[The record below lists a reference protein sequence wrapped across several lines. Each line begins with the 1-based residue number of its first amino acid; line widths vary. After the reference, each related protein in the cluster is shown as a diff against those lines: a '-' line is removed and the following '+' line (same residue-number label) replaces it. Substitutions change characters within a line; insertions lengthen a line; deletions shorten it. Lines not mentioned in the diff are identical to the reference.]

1 VFHFK
6 TLFALRLKVASKA
19 DSRIR
24 ILSDIINGIRSIKM
38 FTWEKPFAK
47 LVENARKFVI
57 SYYLSINIKISI
69 FREEMSEITKANF
82 WRISSY
88 ACLDCYQ
95 KLSVFLCI
103 LIAVLNNESL
113 TPQYVFALLI
123 IYDTLRRTSQLWSS
137 ALINNSEL
145 MASLRRLE
153 HFLLLDYEKSHTMS
167 TLLEQSPAPVGTF
180 VSKSEYQMNNDDQT
194 FGVSLSNVTAK
205 WDPKLS
211 KSSLTDV
218 TVTATSGKLVAVV
231 GVAGGGKSTLLQ
243 VMLKEIPISSGNLSV
258 TGSLSYTPQ
267 EPWVF
272 TGTLRENIVFGEKM
286 DNRKFQEVIKVC
298 CLEHDIS
305 RFSYGVNTLVGEK
318 GVMLSGGQ
326 KARVSLARAIYR
338 DADVYLLDDPLSAVD
353 VHVAN
358 RIFYECIR
366 GYLRNKCV
374 VLVTHQIQFLE
385 NVDKVILLEKGKVR
399 ASGSYNN
406 IEGLIK
412 RTVVE
417 KGAAKDASA
426 NTTLLQECD
435 LPSEADEDRGSGTL
449 NPYKGYCLAG
459 HGWTTTCLL
468 VIFFAFTQLLVN
480 LCDCSF
486 VFWVDSKEGFTTS
499 NTQIEI
505 FFNDTHFLYVCGIL
519 LLIIIVACYSN
530 LGAAVLYC
538 KYASQYL
545 HKALFGKVLV
555 GSLIFFD
562 NHPSGRVLNRFSKDM
577 GMIDEVVPL
586 GISELTKT
594 ILMTVG
600 SLVILMVFNYWLTIP
615 LILFFLLIVLCSV
628 AFKPVISNIK
638 RIEGTSKFDIWQS
651 PETNKMF

>member
-57 SYYLSINIKISI
+57 SYYLSINIKMSI

-82 WRISSY
+82 CRISSY

-103 LIAVLNNESL
+103 LIAVLNDEYL

-145 MASLRRLE
+145 MASVRRLE

-180 VSKSEYQMNNDDQT
+180 VSKSEYQINNDDQT

-258 TGSLSYTPQ
+258 TGSLSYAPQ
-267 EPWVF
+267 EFP
-272 TGTLRENIVFGEKM
+272 GTLRENIVFGEKM

-305 RFSYGVNTLVGEK
+305 RFSYGDNTLVGEK

-385 NVDKVILLEKGKVR
+385 NVDKVILLDKGKVT
-399 ASGSYNN
+399 ASGNYNN

-412 RTVVE
+412 KTVVE
-417 KGAAKDASA
+417 KGATKDASA
-426 NTTLLQECD
+426 NTTPLQECD
-435 LPSEADEDRGSGTL
+435 LSSEADEDRGSGTL

-468 VIFFAFTQLLVN
+468 VIFFAFTQVIVN
-480 LCDCSF
+480 FYDCCF

-499 NTQIEI
+499 NTQIKF
-505 FFNDTHFLYVCGIL
+505 FFNDTHFLYFCGIL
-519 LLIIIVACYSN
+519 SLIIIVACYSN

-538 KYASQYL
+538 KYASQHL
-545 HKALFGKVLV
+545 HKALFGKVLA

-562 NHPSGRVLNRFSKDM
+562 NHSSGRVLNRFSKDM

-586 GISELTKT
+586 GFSELTKT
-594 ILMTVG
+594 ILLTVG
-600 SLVILMVFNYWLTIP
+600 SFVILMVFNYWLTIP
-615 LILFFLLIVLCSV
+615 LILFFLLTVVCSV
-628 AFKPVISNIK
+628 AFKPVIGNIK

>member
-82 WRISSY
+82 CRISSY

-145 MASLRRLE
+145 MASLRRLQ
-153 HFLLLDYEKSHTMS
+153 HFLLLDYEKSHIMS

-258 TGSLSYTPQ
+258 TGSLSYAPQ

-366 GYLRNKCV
+366 EYLRNKCV

-385 NVDKVILLEKGKVR
+385 NVDKVILLDKGKVR

-406 IEGLIK
+406 IERLIK

-530 LGAAVLYC
+530 LGAAVRYC

-586 GISELTKT
+586 GFSELTKT

-638 RIEGTSKFDIWQS
+638 RTEGTSKFDIWQ
-651 PETNKMF
+651 

>member
-1 VFHFK
+1 
-6 TLFALRLKVASKA
+6 
-19 DSRIR
+19 
-24 ILSDIINGIRSIKM
+24 M

-47 LVENARKFVI
+47 LVENARK
-57 SYYLSINIKISI
+57 
-69 FREEMSEITKANF
+69 EEMSEITKANF
-82 WRISSY
+82 CRISSY

-145 MASLRRLE
+145 MASLRRLQ
-153 HFLLLDYEKSHTMS
+153 HFLLLDYEKSHIMS

-243 VMLKEIPISSGNLSV
+243 VMLKEIPISSGNLGV
-258 TGSLSYTPQ
+258 TGSLSYAPQ

-272 TGTLRENIVFGEKM
+272 PGTLRENIVFGEKM

-305 RFSYGVNTLVGEK
+305 RFAYGDNTLVGEK

-374 VLVTHQIQFLE
+374 VLYIMKCWSDLDYSMTSVERVIEYTDVTPEASGGLE
-385 NVDKVILLEKGKVR
+385 SEILEGGSNFSVGQRQLLCLVR
-399 ASGSYNN
+399 AILKNAKIVALDEATASVDLETDEMIQRTIRRKFKNSTVLTIAHRTDTVMDSDKILVMDAGS
-406 IEGLIK
+406 
-412 RTVVE
+412 VVE
-417 KGAAKDASA
+417 FG
-426 NTTLLQECD
+426 NTEDLL
-435 LPSEADEDRGSGTL
+435 RGPDGCFSG
-449 NPYKGYCLAG
+449 
-459 HGWTTTCLL
+459 
-468 VIFFAFTQLLVN
+468 
-480 LCDCSF
+480 
-486 VFWVDSKEGFTTS
+486 
-499 NTQIEI
+499 
-505 FFNDTHFLYVCGIL
+505 FN
-519 LLIIIVACYSN
+519 
-530 LGAAVLYC
+530 
-538 KYASQYL
+538 
-545 HKALFGKVLV
+545 
-555 GSLIFFD
+555 
-562 NHPSGRVLNRFSKDM
+562 
-577 GMIDEVVPL
+577 E
-586 GISELTKT
+586 
-594 ILMTVG
+594 
-600 SLVILMVFNYWLTIP
+600 
-615 LILFFLLIVLCSV
+615 
-628 AFKPVISNIK
+628 
-638 RIEGTSKFDIWQS
+638 
-651 PETNKMF
+651 